1 MQRRTLLKVPALA
14 AMPLLGQ
21 TALPNDTLLK
31 AMRDELQRSLKKL
44 QLESLEKPYFL
55 SYRIAELANVSANAS
70 FGSLLSSSEGTR
82 RLLATECR
90 VGSPERDNT
99 NFFSMRN
106 SMSGVIR
113 VQADFGLALPLDD
126 DYDEYRRQLWL
137 STDSAYKQA
146 LDDVAKKRGAL
157 EHRTRTGDSPDF
169 STEAVTKIVD
179 DSPAIVFSKAEAEA
193 LVKEL
198 SALFR
203 KAKGIDNSGVRFDLN
218 NRLVRFISS
227 EGTEYWR
234 REPSLMLNY
243 YGEAQ
248 AADGMPIIDVES
260 IYVSRREDLPSR
272 EALTARIQA
281 FQQRILKL
289 KEAPLLQRYAGPVL
303 FESSAAAE
311 LVAQAL
317 LPSLLGTPRLV
328 VDDARFEGMFSS
340 DAGSL
345 IDKVGTRILPT
356 HMSLS
361 DDPTIPN
368 LGGSYKVDEEGVAA
382 KANVLIENG
391 MLRQMLRTRALIAG
405 TKQSTGNRRLLGA
418 APSNIVLQSKKGSDA
433 AALRA
438 ELLQVVKDRGLEFG
452 MIVRKIAN
460 PGDQFARSRNR
471 VIISTGGG
479 SGAQGVPIAPVIEAY
494 KVFPDGREELVRNL
508 SVLGFGPNQFR
519 DVLSTGKEAT
529 PYTAQFRNPRPSPV
543 FGGAISLGRMQVTYQ
558 VPALL
563 FEDVT
568 LQRPAG
574 EIPKAPFIGHPS
586 FV

>member
-14 AMPLLGQ
+14 AMPLFGQ
-21 TALPNDTLLK
+21 TALPNDTILK

-55 SYRIAELANVSANAS
+55 SYRIAEVANVSANAS
-70 FGSLLSSSEGTR
+70 FGALLSSSEGTR

-99 NFFSMRN
+99 NFYSIRN

-157 EHRTRTGDSPDF
+157 EHRTRTGDAPDF
-169 STEAVTKIVD
+169 SAEGVSKIVD
-179 DSPAIVFSKAEAEA
+179 DTPAIAFSKSEAEA

-203 KAKGIDNSGVRFDLN
+203 KVKGIDNSGVRFDLQ
-218 NRLVRFISS
+218 NRLVRFVSS

-272 EALTARIQA
+272 DLLTARIQA

-289 KEAPLLQRYAGPVL
+289 KEAPLPPRYAGPVL
-303 FESSAAAE
+303 FENSAAAE

-328 VDDARFEGMFSS
+328 VDDARFEGVFGS

-345 IDKVGTRILPT
+345 IDKIGTRILPA
-356 HMSLS
+356 HLSLS
-361 DDPTIPN
+361 DDPMLPN

-382 KANVLIENG
+382 KTNVLIENG
-391 MLRQMLRTRALIAG
+391 ILRQMLRTRALIAG
-405 TKQSTGNRRLLGA
+405 TKQSTGNRRLVGV

-519 DVLSTGKEAT
+519 DVLSVGKEA
-529 PYTAQFRNPRPSPV
+529 PAYTAQFRNPRPSPV
-543 FGGAISLGRMQVTYQ
+543 FGGAISIGRMQVTYQ

-563 FEDVT
+563 FEDIT